1 MLWYTC
7 IELTVKEGY
16 KMSVIIGID
25 IGGSTTKIVGFT
37 SDKKIIEP
45 MFVQANDQKTSAYGA
60 FGKFTDTNGIKL
72 SEIEKIMITGV
83 GSTFIG
89 DELYSIPCEHVREF
103 DANGRGALYLSG
115 LSEALVVSM
124 GTGTAMVYANGNS
137 VSYDG
142 GTGVGGGTLLGLSKQ
157 MLGVSDTETLFTLA
171 KDGDLNNIDLRIGDI
186 TKKDI
191 SPTLSAG
198 TTAANFGN
206 LSELATPSD
215 IACGLINLVFET
227 IGMVAVFAAKSR
239 NIKDIVLI
247 GSLTRNAEVKLVFDK
262 IAEMFGLKFYIPDRS
277 RYGTVIGAALCYFEK

>member
-1 MLWYTC
+1 
-7 IELTVKEGY
+7 
-16 KMSVIIGID
+16 MSVIIGID

-60 FGKFTDTNGIKL
+60 FGKFTDANNIKL
-72 SEIEKIMITGV
+72 SEIERIMITGV

-115 LSEALVVSM
+115 LGEALVVSM
-124 GTGTAMVYANGNS
+124 GTGTAMVYAS
-137 VSYDG
+137 EKEIVYDG
-142 GTGVGGGTLLGLSKQ
+142 GTGVGGGTLIGLSKQ

-198 TTAANFGN
+198 TTAANFGK
-206 LSELATPSD
+206 LSELATQSD
-215 IACGLINLVFET
+215 IAKGLINLVFET
-227 IGMVAVFAAKSR
+227 VGMVAVFAAKSR

-247 GSLTRNAEVKLVFDK
+247 GSLTRNKEVKQVFDT
-262 IAEMFGLKFYIPDRS
+262 IAAMFGLKFIIPDRS

>member
-1 MLWYTC
+1 
-7 IELTVKEGY
+7 
-16 KMSVIIGID
+16 MSVIIGID
-25 IGGSTTKIVGFT
+25 VGGSTTKIVGFT

-45 MFVQANDQKTSAYGA
+45 MFVQANDQKTSTYGA
-60 FGKFTDTNGIKL
+60 FGKFTDANGIKL
-72 SEIEKIMITGV
+72 SEIERIMITGV

-115 LSEALVVSM
+115 LDEALVVSM
-124 GTGTAMVYANGNS
+124 GTGTAMVYANRDS
-137 VSYDG
+137 IVYDG
-142 GTGVGGGTLLGLSKQ
+142 GTGVGGGTLIGLSKQ
-157 MLGVSDTETLFTLA
+157 MLGVSDTETLFNLA

-215 IACGLINLVFET
+215 IAKGLINLVFET
-227 IGMVAVFAAKSR
+227 IGMVAVFASRSR

-247 GSLTRNAEVKLVFDK
+247 GSLTRNLEAKQVFDT
-262 IAEMFGLKFYIPDRS
+262 IGQMFSLKFIIPERS
-277 RYGTVIGAALCYFEK
+277 RYGTVIGAALCYFDR

>member
-1 MLWYTC
+1 M
-7 IELTVKEGY
+7 G
-16 KMSVIIGID
+16 VIIGID

-37 SDKKIIEP
+37 SEKNIIEP

-60 FGKFTDTNGIKL
+60 FGKFTDTNSIKL
-72 SEIEKIMITGV
+72 SEIERIMITGV

-115 LSEALVVSM
+115 LEEALVVSM
-124 GTGTAMVYANGNS
+124 GTGTAMVYAS
-137 VSYDG
+137 KDEIAYDG

-157 MLGVSDTETLFTLA
+157 MLGVSDTDTLFKLA
-171 KDGDLNNIDLRIGDI
+171 ADGDLNNIDLRIGDI

-198 TTAANFGN
+198 TTAANFGK

-215 IACGLINLVFET
+215 IALGLINLVFET
-227 IGMVAVFAAKSR
+227 IGMVAVFAAKNR

-247 GSLTRNAEVKLVFDK
+247 GALTRNTEVKHVFDT
-262 IAEMFGLKFYIPDRS
+262 IGSMFNLNFYIPDRS
-277 RYGTVIGAALCYFEK
+277 RYGTAIGAALCHFEK

>member
-1 MLWYTC
+1 
-7 IELTVKEGY
+7 
-16 KMSVIIGID
+16 MSVIIGID

-124 GTGTAMVYANGNS
+124 GTGTAMVYANGSS

-247 GSLTRNAEVKLVFDK
+247 GSLTRNSEVKLVFDK

>member
-1 MLWYTC
+1 MCCDILC
-7 IELTVKEGY
+7 LSNFKEGL

-60 FGKFTDTNGIKL
+60 FGKFTDANNIKL
-72 SEIEKIMITGV
+72 SEIERIMITGV

-115 LSEALVVSM
+115 LGEALVVSM
-124 GTGTAMVYANGNS
+124 GTGTAMVYAS
-137 VSYDG
+137 EKEIVYDG
-142 GTGVGGGTLLGLSKQ
+142 GTGVGGGTLIGLSKQ

-198 TTAANFGN
+198 TTAANFGK
-206 LSELATPSD
+206 LSELATQSD
-215 IACGLINLVFET
+215 IAKGLINLVFET
-227 IGMVAVFAAKSR
+227 VGMVAVFAAKSR

-247 GSLTRNAEVKLVFDK
+247 GSLTRNKEVKQVFDT
-262 IAEMFGLKFYIPDRS
+262 IAAMFGLKFIIPDRS

>member
-1 MLWYTC
+1 
-7 IELTVKEGY
+7 
-16 KMSVIIGID
+16 MSKIIGID
-25 IGGSTTKIVGFT
+25 VGGSTTKIVGFDEGRMISPLFVKA
-37 SDKKIIEP
+37 SDQLAS
-45 MFVQANDQKTSAYGA
+45 VYGA

-124 GTGTAMVYANGNS
+124 GTGTAMVYANGNNI
-137 VSYDG
+137 SYDG
-142 GTGVGGGTLLGLSKQ
+142 GTGVGGGTLIGLSKQ

-171 KDGDLNNIDLRIGDI
+171 KDGDLNNVDLRIGDI

-206 LSELATPSD
+206 LSELATPAD

-247 GSLTRNAEVKLVFDK
+247 GSLTRNSEVKHVFDK
-262 IAEMFGLKFYIPDRS
+262 IANMFGLKFYIPDRS

>member
-1 MLWYTC
+1 
-7 IELTVKEGY
+7 
-16 KMSVIIGID
+16 MSVIIGID

-124 GTGTAMVYANGNS
+124 GTGTAMVYANGSS

>member
-1 MLWYTC
+1 
-7 IELTVKEGY
+7 
-16 KMSVIIGID
+16 MSIIIGID

-45 MFVQANDQKTSAYGA
+45 MFVHANDQKTSAYGA
-60 FGKFTDTNGIKL
+60 FGKFTDANNIKL
-72 SEIEKIMITGV
+72 SDIEKIMITGV

-124 GTGTAMVYANGNS
+124 GTGTAMVYANGDEI
-137 VSYDG
+137 VYDG
-142 GTGVGGGTLLGLSKQ
+142 GTGVGGGTLIGLSKK
-157 MLGVSDTETLFTLA
+157 MLGVSDIETLFSLA
-171 KDGDLNNIDLRIGDI
+171 KEGDLNKVDLRIGDI
-186 TKKDI
+186 TQKDI

-215 IACGLINLVFET
+215 IAMGLINLVFET

-239 NIKDIVLI
+239 NMKDIVLI
-247 GSLTRNAEVKLVFDK
+247 GALTRNHEVKRVFDVVG
-262 IAEMFGLKFYIPDRS
+262 EMFGLRFIIPERS
-277 RYGTVIGAALCYFEK
+277 RYGTVIGAALCHFDK

>member
-1 MLWYTC
+1 
-7 IELTVKEGY
+7 
-16 KMSVIIGID
+16 MSVIIGID

>member
-1 MLWYTC
+1 M
-7 IELTVKEGY
+7 G
-16 KMSVIIGID
+16 VIIGID

-37 SDKKIIEP
+37 SEKNIIEP

-60 FGKFTDTNGIKL
+60 FGKFTDTNSIKL
-72 SEIEKIMITGV
+72 SEIERIMITGV

-115 LSEALVVSM
+115 LEEALVVSM
-124 GTGTAMVYANGNS
+124 GTGTAMVYAS
-137 VSYDG
+137 KDEIAYDG

-157 MLGVSDTETLFTLA
+157 MLGVSDTDTLFKLA
-171 KDGDLNNIDLRIGDI
+171 ADGDLNNIDLRIGDI

-198 TTAANFGN
+198 TTAANFGK

-215 IACGLINLVFET
+215 IAVGLINLVFET
-227 IGMVAVFAAKSR
+227 IGMVAVFAAKNR

-247 GSLTRNAEVKLVFDK
+247 GALTRNTEVKQVFDT
-262 IAEMFGLKFYIPDRS
+262 IGSMFNLNFYIPDRS
-277 RYGTVIGAALCYFEK
+277 RYGTAIGAALCHFEK

>member
-1 MLWYTC
+1 M
-7 IELTVKEGY
+7 G
-16 KMSVIIGID
+16 VIIGID

-60 FGKFTDTNGIKL
+60 FGKFTDANNIKL
-72 SEIEKIMITGV
+72 SEIERIMITGV

-115 LSEALVVSM
+115 LEEALVVSM
-124 GTGTAMVYANGNS
+124 GTGTAMVYAS
-137 VSYDG
+137 KDEIAYDG
-142 GTGVGGGTLLGLSKQ
+142 GTGVGGGTLIGLSKQ
-157 MLGVSDTETLFTLA
+157 MLGVSDTETLFKLA
-171 KDGDLNNIDLRIGDI
+171 EDGDLNNIDLRIGDI

-198 TTAANFGN
+198 TTAANFGK

-215 IACGLINLVFET
+215 IALGLINLVFET
-227 IGMVAVFAAKSR
+227 IGMVAVFAAKNR

-247 GSLTRNAEVKLVFDK
+247 GALTRNTEVKQVFD
-262 IAEMFGLKFYIPDRS
+262 IIGAMFSLNFCIPKRS
-277 RYGTVIGAALCYFEK
+277 RYGTAIGAALCYFEK

>member
-1 MLWYTC
+1 
-7 IELTVKEGY
+7 
-16 KMSVIIGID
+16 MSVIIGID

-124 GTGTAMVYANGNS
+124 GTGTAMVYANGNN

-171 KDGDLNNIDLRIGDI
+171 KEGDLNNIDLRIGDI

>member
-1 MLWYTC
+1 
-7 IELTVKEGY
+7 
-16 KMSVIIGID
+16 MSVIIGID

-124 GTGTAMVYANGNS
+124 GTGTAMVYANGNN

-142 GTGVGGGTLLGLSKQ
+142 GTGVGGGTLIGLSKQ

-171 KDGDLNNIDLRIGDI
+171 KDGDLNNVDLRIGDI

-206 LSELATPSD
+206 LSELATPAD

-247 GSLTRNAEVKLVFDK
+247 GSLTRNSEVKHVFDK
-262 IAEMFGLKFYIPDRS
+262 IANMFGLKFYIPDRS

>member
-1 MLWYTC
+1 M
-7 IELTVKEGY
+7 G
-16 KMSVIIGID
+16 VIIGID

-60 FGKFTDTNGIKL
+60 FGKFTDANNIKL
-72 SEIEKIMITGV
+72 SEIERIMITGV

-115 LSEALVVSM
+115 LDEALVVSM
-124 GTGTAMVYANGNS
+124 GTGTAMVYAS
-137 VSYDG
+137 KDEIAYDG
-142 GTGVGGGTLLGLSKQ
+142 GTGVGGGTLIGLSKQ
-157 MLGVSDTETLFTLA
+157 MLGVSDTETLFKLA
-171 KDGDLNNIDLRIGDI
+171 EDGDLNNIDLRIGDI

-198 TTAANFGN
+198 TTAANFGK

-215 IACGLINLVFET
+215 IALGLINLVFET
-227 IGMVAVFAAKSR
+227 IGMVAVFAAKNR

-247 GSLTRNAEVKLVFDK
+247 GALTRNTEVKQVFD
-262 IAEMFGLKFYIPDRS
+262 IIGAMFSLNFCIPKRS
-277 RYGTVIGAALCYFEK
+277 RYGTAIGAALCHFEK

>member
-1 MLWYTC
+1 
-7 IELTVKEGY
+7 
-16 KMSVIIGID
+16 MSVIIGID

-124 GTGTAMVYANGNS
+124 GTGTAMVYANGNN

-142 GTGVGGGTLLGLSKQ
+142 GTGVGGGTLIGLSKQ

-171 KDGDLNNIDLRIGDI
+171 KDGDLNNVDLRIGDI

-206 LSELATPSD
+206 LSELATPAD

-239 NIKDIVLI
+239 NINDIVLI
-247 GSLTRNAEVKLVFDK
+247 GSLTRNSEVKHVFDK
-262 IAEMFGLKFYIPDRS
+262 IANMFGLKFYIPDRS

>member
-1 MLWYTC
+1 MR
-7 IELTVKEGY
+7 TV
-16 KMSVIIGID
+16 IGID

-124 GTGTAMVYANGNS
+124 GTGTAMVYANGNN

-142 GTGVGGGTLLGLSKQ
+142 GTGVGGGTLIGLSKQ

-171 KDGDLNNIDLRIGDI
+171 KDGDLNNVDLRIGDI

-206 LSELATPSD
+206 LSELATPAD

-239 NIKDIVLI
+239 NINDIVLI
-247 GSLTRNAEVKLVFDK
+247 GSLTRNSEVKHVFDK
-262 IAEMFGLKFYIPDRS
+262 IANMFGLKFYIPDRS

>member
-1 MLWYTC
+1 
-7 IELTVKEGY
+7 
-16 KMSVIIGID
+16 MSVIIGID

-37 SDKKIIEP
+37 SDKKMIEP

-60 FGKFTDTNGIKL
+60 FGKFTDANRIKL

-115 LSEALVVSM
+115 LDEALVVSM
-124 GTGTAMVYANGNS
+124 GTGTAMVYANRDKI
-137 VSYDG
+137 VYDG

-157 MLGVSDTETLFTLA
+157 MLGVSDTETLFSLA
-171 KDGDLNNIDLRIGDI
+171 EEGDLNKIDLRIGDI

-206 LSELATPSD
+206 LSELATHSD
-215 IACGLINLVFET
+215 IAKGLINLVFET
-227 IGMVAVFAAKSR
+227 VGMVAVFAARSR
-239 NIKDIVLI
+239 GMRDIVLI
-247 GSLTRNAEVKLVFDK
+247 GSLTRNHEVKKVFDV
-262 IAEMFGLKFYIPDRS
+262 IGEMFSLKFIIPKYS
-277 RYGTVIGAALCYFEK
+277 RYGTVIGAALCHFEK